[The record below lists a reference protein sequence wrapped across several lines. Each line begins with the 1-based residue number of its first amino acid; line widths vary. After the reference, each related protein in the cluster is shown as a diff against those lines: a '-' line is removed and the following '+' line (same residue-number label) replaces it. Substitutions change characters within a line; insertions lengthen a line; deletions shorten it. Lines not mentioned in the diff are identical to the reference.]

1 MKTYKLLFGLL
12 SVAGL
17 FSCTGD
23 DMKEMEGSATRA
35 NEINQITATVADYG
49 TTRSEL
55 YREDNAIKFR
65 WSYGDKMGI
74 FPDTGDQVCFTIDD
88 SQAGSLTARF
98 DGGGWGL
105 KQSHSYSVYFPYIR
119 DIDLT
124 KESIPMDYT
133 GQVQTGINTY
143 THLGQYDYLA
153 SDAVSPTGSSLSF
166 TMNHLGSIILLKL
179 KATEA
184 GNFTYMTL
192 SAGNEVF
199 TSKAELNIAGG
210 TPVVT
215 AAEKSNSMTLQLQ
228 DVTTSSANEEFT
240 LSMMTLPVDL
250 SAETL
255 KVFLTRDDGKLFS
268 GYIDEP
274 KNIEQGKPYEM
285 TASLSIGGAV
295 SDDWIEFADAGVK
308 AICVANWDT
317 NGDGELSYKEAS
329 VVTDIGNKFLGKTK
343 IKSFDEFQYFTGLQS
358 VPERTFQA
366 CIALESITLPNSL
379 TSTSSYM
386 FNGCTSLTSITLPDG
401 LTSIEGSTFSGC
413 SNLTS
418 ITLPD
423 GLTTISDH
431 AFNGC
436 SSLTS
441 ITLPEGVT
449 TISGWAFQG
458 CSSLT
463 NIIIPDGITEI
474 EWGVFSGCSGLTSI
488 TLPDG
493 LTSIV
498 YDAFLNCSSLTSI
511 TLPEGLTG
519 IGSSAFRNCSSLT
532 SITIPYGVTSIEGST
547 FSGCSSLTSI
557 TLPDGLTTIS
567 DHVFQ
572 ACSSLTSITLP
583 DGITSIEGGAFED
596 CRNLTSITIPD
607 GVTSI
612 GDYAFNGCSSLTS
625 ITLPDGLTSIGD
637 GAFGGCSSLTS
648 ITIPDG
654 VTSIGGG
661 AFGGCS
667 GLTSITLSDGLT
679 SISDNAFNGCTSLT
693 SITIPDGVTSIGG
706 DAFQG
711 CSSLS
716 SITIPDGVT
725 SIGGWT
731 FQGCS
736 SLTSITIPDGVT
748 SIGDW
753 TFQGC
758 SSLTS
763 ITLPDGLTSIGDGAF
778 SDCSG
783 LTSITC
789 LAQNPPIK
797 NWLGCDVPIYVPAES
812 VNAYKEAWPDCAERI
827 FAIGSAGGT
836 VISNPDIQG
845 GW

>member
-88 SQAGSLTARF
+88 SQAGSLSARF

-358 VPERTFQA
+358 VPERAFQA

-379 TSTSSYM
+379 TGTSGYM
-386 FNGCTSLTSITLPDG
+386 FNGCTSLTNITLPESLTSIGNDTFRDCRSLTNITLPEG
-401 LTSIEGSTFSGC
+401 ITSIGWSVFAGCSGLTTITLPESLTSIENGVFQGCSSLTNITLPEGITSIGYALFDGC

-418 ITLPD
+418 ITLP
-423 GLTTISDH
+423 
-431 AFNGC
+431 NG
-436 SSLTS
+436 LTS
-441 ITLPEGVT
+441 IDHY
-449 TISGWAFQG
+449 AFQG

-463 NIIIPDGITEI
+463 NI
-474 EWGVFSGCSGLTSI
+474 
-488 TLPDG
+488 
-493 LTSIV
+493 
-498 YDAFLNCSSLTSI
+498 
-511 TLPEGLTG
+511 
-519 IGSSAFRNCSSLT
+519 
-532 SITIPYGVTSIEGST
+532 
-547 FSGCSSLTSI
+547 
-557 TLPDGLTTIS
+557 
-567 DHVFQ
+567 
-572 ACSSLTSITLP
+572 
-583 DGITSIEGGAFED
+583 
-596 CRNLTSITIPD
+596 TIPD

-612 GDYAFNGCSSLTS
+612 GG
-625 ITLPDGLTSIGD
+625 

-654 VTSIGGG
+654 VTSIG
-661 AFGGCS
+661 
-667 GLTSITLSDGLT
+667 DG
-679 SISDNAFNGCTSLT
+679 
-693 SITIPDGVTSIGG
+693 
-706 DAFQG
+706 AFQG
-711 CSSLS
+711 C
-716 SITIPDGVT
+716 I
-725 SIGGWT
+725 
-731 FQGCS
+731 
-736 SLTSITIPDGVT
+736 
-748 SIGDW
+748 
-753 TFQGC
+753 
-758 SSLTS
+758 
-763 ITLPDGLTSIGDGAF
+763 
-778 SDCSG
+778 
-783 LTSITC
+783 
-789 LAQNPPIK
+789 
-797 NWLGCDVPIYVPAES
+797 
-812 VNAYKEAWPDCAERI
+812 
-827 FAIGSAGGT
+827 
-836 VISNPDIQG
+836 
-845 GW
+845 